1 MDRGIAVT
9 QNLVSI
15 ALTVVKAKS
24 AAVHYETMVAAHAFT
39 GSDVGELGHSR
50 KQFNKIL
57 WCADV
62 WCNREVSKYLS
73 EPLPSTKLAPS
84 LLRDV

>member
-9 QNLVSI
+9 ENLVSI

-24 AAVHYETMVAAHAFT
+24 PAVHYETMVAMHAFM
-39 GSDVGELGHSR
+39 GFDVGELGHSR
-50 KQFNKIL
+50 KQFNEIL
-57 WCADV
+57 RCADV

-73 EPLPSTKLAPS
+73 EPITINKAAPS